1 MVVAQPLH
9 QLTSQKKLANWKTLR
24 VREPRLPG
32 MNSFLKWAGGKRWLV
47 PELERHL
54 PQTFNRYVE
63 PFLGGG
69 AVFFALRPE
78 KATLSD
84 INGDLIEL
92 YEVVRDSP
100 EELQAQLLV
109 HEQKHEKNYYYLIRS
124 DVPPTKIERAARTLY
139 LNRTCFNGLYRVN
152 KKGEFNV
159 PIGTKTTVVF
169 PNEDFGAYSAALST
183 ANLLVDDFENVIDGA
198 DSGDLVYVDPPY
210 TVAHNMNGFLK
221 YNDHIF
227 SWADQERLKSAII
240 RAAERGVMVIASN
253 ANHES
258 VKELY
263 AGLGDHH
270 EVVRHSVIA
279 GPVAKRTLTSEVLMT
294 FNLGK

>member
-1 MVVAQPLH
+1 M
-9 QLTSQKKLANWKTLR
+9 
-24 VREPRLPG
+24 REDRPPNL
-32 MNSFLKWAGGKRWLV
+32 NSFLKWAGGKRWLV
-47 PELERHL
+47 PELKRHL
-54 PQTFNRYVE
+54 PPTFNRYIE

-84 INGDLIEL
+84 VNGDLIEV
-92 YEVVRDSP
+92 YEVVRDNP
-100 EELQAQLLV
+100 KELRALLLAHEE
-109 HEQKHEKNYYYLIRS
+109 KHEKVYYYFVRS
-124 DVPPTKIERAARTLY
+124 EVPSTKIERAARTLY

-169 PNEDFGAYSAALST
+169 PNEDFSAYSAALSS
-183 ANLLVDDFENVIDGA
+183 ADLVVDDFENVIDGA

-227 SWADQERLKSAII
+227 SWSDQERLKSAII
-240 RAAERGVMVIASN
+240 RASERGVMVLASN

-258 VKELY
+258 VRDLY
-263 AGLGDHH
+263 AGLGDHQ

-279 GPVAKRTLTSEVLMT
+279 GPVARRTLTSEVLMT
-294 FNLGK
+294 FNLSK